1 MDHLLTQEEQ
11 LVADTAARL
20 FADNFSPERLRAF
33 IADPER
39 FPPDAAALGESGLL
53 GVAAP
58 CAAGGA
64 DMGALG
70 ALQIAVAAGN
80 RLVPYPVNDCM
91 IAAAMLGERRADLA
105 RDVIAGRSQV
115 VFPAD
120 STCAVRWQGGKL
132 HGAIDNLPWGLSAQ
146 WAIVEVEID
155 GTATNVLVSLGAAGV
170 SRSARK
176 SIDPGC
182 PAVGVAFDGVA
193 VAADAVLGPAEPQW
207 RLLRLILAAAE
218 TLGAARAALDLAVD
232 YMKVRKQFGQ
242 EIGKFQALKHL
253 AADAAVWVEN
263 IRVATEHAAWAH
275 DAGDDEATMYATIAK
290 GYASDYGRRVVEH
303 SLQAH
308 GAIGFTW
315 EYDLHLYLRRVL
327 RLSASSGTAND
338 HRESIAAMLDGILSE
353 AEA

>member
-1 MDHLLTQEEQ
+1 MDHSLTQEEQ

-20 FADNFSPERLRAF
+20 FADNFSTERLRAF
-33 IADPER
+33 IADPAR

-58 CAAGGA
+58 YAADGA
-64 DMGALG
+64 DMGAVG
-70 ALQIAVAAGN
+70 AMQIAVAAGN
-80 RLVPYPVNDCM
+80 RLVPYPVSDCM
-91 IAAAMLGERRADLA
+91 IAAALLGEARPDLA
-105 RDVIAGRSQV
+105 REVIAGRCQV

-120 STCAVRWQGGKL
+120 STSALRSNGGKL
-132 HGAIDNLPWGLSAQ
+132 YGPIDNLPWGLSAQ
-146 WAIVEVEID
+146 WTIVEAEID
-155 GTATNVLVSLGAAGV
+155 GAAAHVLVSLEAAGV
-170 SRSARK
+170 SRTARK

-182 PAVGVAFDGVA
+182 PAAGVVFDGVA
-193 VAADAVLGPAEPQW
+193 VSHDDVLGAAEPKW
-207 RLLRLILAAAE
+207 RRLRLIMASAE
-218 TLGAARAALDLAVD
+218 MLGASRAALDLAVD

-263 IRVATEHAAWAH
+263 VRVATEHAAWAH
-275 DAGDDEATMYATIAK
+275 DAGDHEATMYATIAK
-290 GYASDYGRRVVEH
+290 GYASDYARRVVEH